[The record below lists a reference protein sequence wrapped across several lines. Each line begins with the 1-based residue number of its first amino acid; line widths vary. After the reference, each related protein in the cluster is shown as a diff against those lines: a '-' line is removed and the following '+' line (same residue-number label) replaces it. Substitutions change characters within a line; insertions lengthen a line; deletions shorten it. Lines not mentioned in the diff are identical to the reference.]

1 MNLFAD
7 IRELVIGALDALVAE
22 GALPQGLSFDNVAV
36 EPPRDAAHG
45 DMATNAAMVLAKP
58 AGLKPRDIA
67 EALAGKLTED
77 ARISDAM
84 VAGPG
89 FLNLRLDGAAWTGLV
104 STILTDPAYGR
115 STLGA
120 GRKVNVEYVS
130 ANPTGPLHVG
140 HTRGAVFGDALAS
153 LLEFAGHEVTRE
165 YYINDGG
172 AQVDVL
178 ARSAYERYREA
189 LGHAPE
195 IAEGLYPGDYL
206 VPVGEALKEKYGD
219 SLLDKGEEHWLEDVR
234 EFAIAR
240 MMEMIREDLA
250 ALGVEMDV
258 FFSEKSLYGTGR
270 IEAAIEELRG
280 KDLIYK
286 GTLEPPK
293 GKMPEDWEPREQTLF
308 RSTAHGDDVDR
319 PIMKSD
325 GAWTYFAPD
334 IAYHY
339 DKVTRGFD
347 ALIDVFGADHG
358 GYVKR
363 MKAAVS
369 ALSDGKV
376 PLDIKLTQLVKL
388 YKNGEP
394 FKMSKRAGNFVTLR
408 DVVDAVG
415 KDVTRFHMLT
425 RKNDAPLDFD
435 FDKVLEQSRENPVFY
450 VQYANARVHSVLRK
464 AAAMGVVPGQPVQS
478 EKAELQEQ
486 PSKQE
491 GKEENTR
498 LAAMPRN
505 HGVATFAFSGEDEP
519 RALTR
524 RIPKPVA
531 FYSGGG
537 MQSARLDI
545 SDEAEISVAKK
556 LAEWPRLVEIA
567 ARGHEPHRI
576 AFYLY
581 DLASELHGLWNK
593 GNENPALRFVQEGDS
608 EATSAKIALPKAV
621 SIVISAGLGILGV
634 TPAEEMR

>member
-1 MNLFAD
+1 MNLFSE
-7 IRELVIGALDALVAE
+7 IRGLVLDALAQMQSE
-22 GALPQGLSFDNVAV
+22 GALPEGLSFDNVAV

-58 AGLKPRDIA
+58 AKMKPRDIA
-67 EALAGKLTED
+67 DALAAKLAAD
-77 ARISDAM
+77 SRITSAE

-89 FLNLRLDGAAWTGLV
+89 FLNLRLAATVWQGVLARV
-104 STILTDPAYGR
+104 LEMGTDYGR
-115 STLGA
+115 STMGQ
-120 GRKVNVEYVS
+120 GQKVNVEYVS

-153 LLEFAGHEVTRE
+153 LLAYSGHDVTRE

-189 LGHAPE
+189 NGLSPE

-206 VPVGEALKEKYGD
+206 IPIGEALKEKYGD
-219 SLLDKGEEHWLEDVR
+219 SLIDKPESEWLEDLR
-234 EFAIAR
+234 NFATDA
-240 MMEMIREDLA
+240 MMDLIRADLK

-270 IEAAIEELRG
+270 IEAALQSLTDKG
-280 KDLIYK
+280 LIYE
-286 GTLEPPK
+286 GVLEPPK
-293 GKMPEDWEPREQTLF
+293 GKKPEDWEPREQTLF
-308 RSTAHGDDVDR
+308 KSTEHGDDVDR
-319 PIMKSD
+319 PVKKSD

-339 DKVTRGFD
+339 DKVSRGFD

-388 YKNGEP
+388 WKNGEP

-408 DVVDAVG
+408 DVVDQVG
-415 KDVTRFHMLT
+415 PDVTRFVMLT

-450 VQYANARVHSVLRK
+450 VQYAHARVMSVLRR
-464 AAAMGVVPGQPVQS
+464 AA
-478 EKAELQEQ
+478 
-486 PSKQE
+486 
-491 GKEENTR
+491 
-498 LAAMPRN
+498 
-505 HGVATFAFSGEDEP
+505 
-519 RALTR
+519 
-524 RIPKPVA
+524 
-531 FYSGGG
+531 
-537 MQSARLDI
+537 
-545 SDEAEISVAKK
+545 EAEIAADDATLVGADLGKIDHASELAVAKK

-567 ARGHEPHRI
+567 ARTNEPHRV

-581 DLASELHGLWNK
+581 ELAGDFHALWNK
-593 GNENPALRFVQEGDS
+593 GNEETQLRFIQDGDV
-608 EATSAKIALPKAV
+608 ATSQSKIALARAV
-621 SIVISAGLGILGV
+621 SVVISAGLGILGV
-634 TPAEEMR
+634 TPAQEMR